1 MRFLFWKSVIFV
13 RLKNEIWYVLA
24 RNLGINGRRKPK
36 ERYSINQDVKG
47 TQMAFRRLG
56 FIF

>member
-1 MRFLFWKSVIFV
+1 MRFFFWKSVIFV
-13 RLKNEIWYVLA
+13 RLNYKTWYVLA
-24 RNLGINGRRKPK
+24 RNLGIKVRRKPK
-36 ERYSINQDVKG
+36 ERYSINQDLKS